1 MLSSCGDYA
10 NQANENFN
18 AFFKLLGSNIRWEI
32 IGKQSDFL
40 CREIEIVKGLGQLSY
55 ERVRSA
61 RSERKS

>member
-1 MLSSCGDYA
+1 MLNSCGDET
-10 NQANENFN
+10 NQASENFN
-18 AFFKLLGSNIRWEI
+18 AFFKLLDSNIWWEI

-61 RSERKS
+61 RSKRES